1 MIDPVISQLVIYPIK
16 GCAGI
21 YIDESTIGMYGLKG
35 DRDFVIVD
43 QSGKFLTHL
52 FSDALAEKSILSKL
66 LPNAISSKSNKEIP
80 ELRLLKKE

>member
-21 YIDESTIGMYGLKG
+21 YLDKSTIGMYGLKG

-43 QSGKFLTHL
+43 QSGKFLTQRQFH
-52 FSDALAEKSILSKL
+52 
-66 LPNAISSKSNKEIP
+66 
-80 ELRLLKKE
+80 